1 MAVVDLAASVNIV
14 AVAVV
19 AVAAANAVVYVYL
32 TAAVNIVIFDAV
44 GVLGMLTLSMLM

>member
-1 MAVVDLAASVNIV
+1 MAVVDLAASVNI
-14 AVAVV
+14 VAVV